1 MTIRSGAR
9 ALCILSSKVN
19 VKRYRYIYVYH
30 TFLRLSSPH
39 YCSSSDIQAKIT
51 GSQELYIKK
60 GSTISLTCIIE
71 LQDLPP
77 SNVTWYH
84 AGAVIDFDG
93 PRYERSMIKLYY
105 TQLAREII
113 VQIAASYYTHTA

>member
-1 MTIRSGAR
+1 MMLLFVFSSF
-9 ALCILSSKVN
+9 LSS
-19 VKRYRYIYVYH
+19 
-30 TFLRLSSPH
+30 LLLLLL
-39 YCSSSDIQAKIT
+39 DIQARIT

-93 PRYERSMIKLYY
+93 PRYE
-105 TQLAREII
+105 
-113 VQIAASYYTHTA
+113 